1 MSDRRQCV
9 SINGAL
15 SKFLPVSS
23 GVPQG
28 SVLGPLLYTLF
39 VNELP
44 AVLDNSSEAKKAEH
58 ICCFADDT
66 TLTCQNSDH
75 SQLSSQLTES
85 YTKVSTYMVNNG
97 LKLNDDKSHLVVMAS
112 NSTKRSKSANLVQIR
127 TKTEI
132 IKPTSNEKLLGCYIQ
147 EDLKWDFYIRES
159 DENLMKSLNSRVN
172 ALTQLSKI
180 ADFKTRKSIGDGIF
194 LSKLS
199 YLITLWSGCSKEL
212 LNSLQ
217 VIQNKAARAITKNW
231 DIGTSEN
238 LKQLGW
244 LSVYQLGF
252 YNTLLTL
259 HQVKYQRKPEYLAS
273 IFEWDYIYRTRQVN
287 SGYVKPKGV
296 PKYDVSKRGFRWRAP
311 EHFNRLPIEI
321 INTEDKATFKRSVK
335 IWITENVPIRV
346 Q

>member
-1 MSDRRQCV
+1 MFKYLSDNNLIHPNHHAYRPGHNTTTALLQMYDTWREGLEKGKMCGVCLLDMSAAFDTVTHELLIKKLALLGFKHDILQWFRSYLSDRRQCV
-9 SINGAL
+9 SINWAL

-44 AVLDNSSEAKKAEH
+44 EVLNNSSEAKKSAH

-75 SQLSSQLTES
+75 SELSRQLTES
-85 YTKVSTYMVNNG
+85 YTKVSNYMLNNG

-112 NSTKRSKSANLVQIR
+112 KGTKRSRSANLV
-127 TKTEI
+127 EI
-132 IKPTSNEKLLGCYIQ
+132 ITNTKNIRPTQNEKLLGCYIQ
-147 EDLKWDFYIRES
+147 EDLKWDHYLTEGN
-159 DENLMKSLNSRVN
+159 ENLMKSLNSRVN
-172 ALTQLSKI
+172 ALTQLSKL
-180 ADFKTRKSIGDGIF
+180 AAFRTRKSIGDGIF

-217 VIQNKAARAITKNW
+217 VIQNKAARAITRNW
-231 DIGTSEN
+231 DISTSEN

-244 LSVYQLGF
+244 LSVYQL
-252 YNTLLTL
+252 
-259 HQVKYQRKPEYLAS
+259 S
-273 IFEWDYIYRTRQVN
+273 
-287 SGYVKPKGV
+287 
-296 PKYDVSKRGFRWRAP
+296 
-311 EHFNRLPIEI
+311 
-321 INTEDKATFKRSVK
+321 
-335 IWITENVPIRV
+335 
-346 Q
+346 